1 MVLLFLLVLV
11 VLATMVIGDSNLTC
25 VLGGSIVFFIVVVFG
40 GRGDSHCSYGVG
52 VTGFL
57 LLVVVLSRIVV
68 AGLLF
73 LSASF
78 WGRECG
84 DGKDSS
90 GGGIIIFGGYG
101 GYGDLK
107 SS

>member
-1 MVLLFLLVLV
+1 M
-11 VLATMVIGDSNLTC
+11 
-25 VLGGSIVFFIVVVFG
+25 
-40 GRGDSHCSYGVG
+40 
-52 VTGFL
+52 
-57 LLVVVLSRIVV
+57 VLSRIVV

-73 LSASF
+73 LLASF